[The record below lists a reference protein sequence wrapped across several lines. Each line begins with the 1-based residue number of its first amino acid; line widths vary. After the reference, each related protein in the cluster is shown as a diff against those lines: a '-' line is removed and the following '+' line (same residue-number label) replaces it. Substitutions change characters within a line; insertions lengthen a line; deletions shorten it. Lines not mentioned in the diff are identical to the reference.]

1 MKMDK
6 AMMVWSCG
14 VEDEAGTRRLGASLS
29 RVAGAGARVALHG
42 ELGVG
47 KTTLVR
53 GYLAAAGHD
62 GAVRSP
68 TYTLIE
74 PYALPGRNIAHWD
87 IYRLGDPE
95 ELEFLGVRDLLDGD
109 WEWLVEWPE
118 RGVGHLPDFDVSLR
132 LAYRPNTPLARA
144 ATLAAHTE
152 RGETMLTALRD
163 ATAAPSAA

>member
-1 MKMDK
+1 
-6 AMMVWSCG
+6 MMNWSCYIEHETG
-14 VEDEAGTRRLGASLS
+14 MRRLGASLS
-29 RVAGAGARVALHG
+29 RAAGAGVRVALQG

-74 PYALPGRNIAHWD
+74 PYILPGRNIVHWD

-95 ELEFLGVRDLLDGD
+95 ELVFLGVRDLLDGD

-118 RGVGHLPDFDVSLR
+118 RGFGYLPQFDLSLR
-132 LAYRPNTPLARA
+132 LAYRRDVPSGRVA
-144 ATLAAHTE
+144 AFEAHTE
-152 RGETMLTALRD
+152 RGEAMLAVLRSESEPSGRRAVHD
-163 ATAAPSAA
+163 A

>member
-1 MKMDK
+1 MIN
-6 AMMVWSCG
+6 WSCCI
-14 VEDEAGTRRLGASLS
+14 EHETDMRRLGATLS
-29 RVAGAGARVALHG
+29 RVAGAGVRVALQG

-74 PYALPGRNIAHWD
+74 PYTLPGRNIVHWD

-95 ELEFLGVRDLLDGD
+95 ELVFLGVRDLLDGD

-118 RGVGHLPDFDVSLR
+118 RGLGYLPQFDLSLR
-132 LAYRPNTPLARA
+132 LAYRRDVPSGRV
-144 ATLAAHTE
+144 ATLEAHTE
-152 RGETMLTALRD
+152 RGEVMLAALRS
-163 ATAAPSAA
+163 ATPPSMRRAVHGA